1 MARVGRF
8 LSRQLALTFLLLVG
22 AVCLVPTNALACE
35 ESVFGH
41 GGKAQSCHK
50 AIRWYYDSRNGVLT
64 LPESVISVAHPEP
77 QYVHVLGKLCDG
89 TADCEAA
96 HTCPSRLIRQSSA
109 YYLASDDGTAIEPA
123 LGVETVCVSPGATV
137 PISVVAA
144 AAHEEIRKRISAA
157 TLASAPAGKTLIN
170 IITIYSTTPQPEPR
184 IDITTP
190 VPGSIV
196 AVPEYRWDFGDGLT
210 AVGPGLP
217 YQAGD
222 DPAKLP
228 GKYLGPIWRTGGT
241 KHVTLTVTWRV
252 RFLLEGLVDVPL
264 APIVFTATE
273 DKQVAT
279 ARAVL
284 VNR

>member
-1 MARVGRF
+1 M
-8 LSRQLALTFLLLVG
+8 
-22 AVCLVPTNALACE
+22 
-35 ESVFGH
+35 
-41 GGKAQSCHK
+41 
-50 AIRWYYDSRNGVLT
+50 
-64 LPESVISVAHPEP
+64 
-77 QYVHVLGKLCDG
+77 
-89 TADCEAA
+89 
-96 HTCPSRLIRQSSA
+96 
-109 YYLASDDGTAIEPA
+109 
-123 LGVETVCVSPGATV
+123 
-137 PISVVAA
+137 AA